1 MGVEGLQALKP
12 RSKNVVF
19 QEDSKRNNQ
28 VGTGMKTMESGDA
41 IEGVNIEACL
51 ILSEDGSAEEDKLM
65 VENIK
70 FSVKQPVSRSLTIIQ
85 SFIILDGYGQC

>member
-1 MGVEGLQALKP
+1 VGVEGLQALKP